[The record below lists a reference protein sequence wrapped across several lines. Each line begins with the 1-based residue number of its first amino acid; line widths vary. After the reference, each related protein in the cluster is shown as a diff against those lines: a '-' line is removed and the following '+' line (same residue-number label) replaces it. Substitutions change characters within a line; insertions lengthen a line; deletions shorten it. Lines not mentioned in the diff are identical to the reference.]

1 MKFSEQWLREWVN
14 PDINTEELV
23 SQITMAGLEV
33 DGVEL
38 VAGEFVGVV
47 VGEVLSTEKHPDADK
62 LSVCQVSAGD
72 ETFQVVCGAP
82 NVRAG
87 LKVPFA
93 TIGAVLPGN
102 FKIKKAK
109 LRGVESQGMLCAEAE
124 LGMSDASDGLM
135 ELPADALVGQ
145 DFRECMNLND
155 RMIEVDLTPNRSDC
169 LSIAGLAREV
179 GVLNKVLVKQPKVN
193 AVVPSI
199 KDTFAIN
206 VDVPACCPRYIG
218 RVIKGINVNAET
230 PLWMKEKLRRSGLRT
245 IDPVVDVTN
254 YILLEFGQPMHAFDL
269 DKLSGSINVRMAND
283 KEDITLLDG
292 QEVELRSN
300 TLVIADETK
309 ALAIAGVMGGEY
321 SAVNDNTTNIFLEC
335 AFFEPISIA
344 GKARSYGLHTDS
356 SHRFER
362 GVDYKL
368 QSEMIER
375 ATELLL
381 DIVGGDAGP
390 VSEKVSA
397 ADLPSRELV
406 ELRYARVESLL
417 GLKVEKTEVEEILTR
432 LGLLIEKLTKDGWL
446 IKVPSYR
453 FDISIEADL
462 IEEVGRIY
470 GYNNLPVTTPVGS
483 LVLKPSDESIT
494 PIADIQNHLVTL
506 GYQEAITYSFVDPEL
521 QQKLDPENE
530 GIALANP
537 ISADLSVMRTSL
549 WTGLLKALVYNQN
562 RQQDRVRLFETGL
575 RFIKKGDD
583 IDQSP
588 MLAGVVSGSRLP
600 ENWTGGSD
608 SIDFFDV
615 KADLESLFA
624 RLGSGFEFRKS
635 SLPALHPGQT
645 AEIVKNGEII
655 GYLGAL
661 HPEIHKSLNLNG
673 SVYLF
678 ELCLNQIVKGNV
690 PQCKEF
696 SKFPEVR
703 RDLAIIVNKDIQ
715 FNDVRS
721 AIIEKA
727 GDFLIDLKV
736 FDVYQGQGVEPGM
749 KSLAIGVTWQHV
761 ERTLNDDEIT
771 QTFNDIID
779 VLKDRFGAILRS

>member
-14 PDINTEELV
+14 PDISTEELV

-38 VAGEFVGVV
+38 VAGEFSGVV

-72 ETFQVVCGAP
+72 ETYQVVCGAP

-93 TIGAVLPGN
+93 TIGAILPGD

-124 LGMSDASDGLM
+124 LGLSEASDGLM
-135 ELPADALVGQ
+135 ELPVDANVGQ
-145 DFRECMNLND
+145 DFREYMSLND

-179 GVLNKVLVKQPKVN
+179 GVLNKILVEQPDVKAVLPT
-193 AVVPSI
+193 I
-199 KDTFAIN
+199 EDTFTVN
-206 VDVPACCPRYIG
+206 VDVPAYCPRYIG
-218 RVIKGINVNAET
+218 RVIKGINVNAQT
-230 PLWMKEKLRRSGLRT
+230 PLWMQEKLRRSGLRS

-269 DKLSGSINVRMAND
+269 DNLSGSINVRMAED
-283 KEDITLLDG
+283 KEKITLLDG

-300 TLVIADETK
+300 TLVIADEER
-309 ALAIAGVMGGEY
+309 ALAIAGVMGGAH
-321 SAVNDNTTNIFLEC
+321 SGVNESTTNIFLEC

-362 GVDYKL
+362 GVDFNL
-368 QSEMIER
+368 QASMIER
-375 ATELLL
+375 ATALLL

-390 VSEKVSA
+390 VSEKVSK
-397 ADLPSRELV
+397 ADLPVRSLV

-417 GLKVEKTEVEEILTR
+417 GLSIDRTEVEEILTR
-432 LGLLIEKLTKDGWL
+432 LGLFVDKLTKDGWL

-470 GYNNLPVTTPVGS
+470 GYNNLPVTKPVGS
-483 LVLKPSDESIT
+483 LALRPNDESIT

-521 QQKLDPENE
+521 QKRLDPENE

-537 ISADLSVMRTSL
+537 ISADLSVMRTTL
-549 WTGLLKALVYNQN
+549 WTGLLKALMYNQN
-562 RQQDRVRLFETGL
+562 RQQDRVRFFETGL
-575 RFIKKGDD
+575 RFVKQGDD
-583 IDQSP
+583 IDQP
-588 MLAGVVSGSRLP
+588 LMLAGVVSGTRLP

-608 SIDFFDV
+608 SVDFFDV
-615 KADLESLFA
+615 KADLESLLA
-624 RLGSGFEFRKS
+624 RLGTGFEFKKG
-635 SLPALHPGQT
+635 SLPALHPGQA
-645 AEIVKNGEII
+645 AEIVKNGEKV

-703 RDLAIIVNKDIQ
+703 RDLAIIVNKEIQ
-715 FNDVRS
+715 FNDVKA

-727 GDFLIDLKV
+727 GDFLIDLRV